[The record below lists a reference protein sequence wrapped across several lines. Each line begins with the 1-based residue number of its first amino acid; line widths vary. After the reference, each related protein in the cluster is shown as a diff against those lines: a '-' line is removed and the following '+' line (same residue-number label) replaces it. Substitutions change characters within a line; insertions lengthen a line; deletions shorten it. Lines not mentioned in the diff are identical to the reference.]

1 MPSTAPLPTRIRETE
16 GDAKSKLA
24 PLWKVLFHN
33 DDKTSMEFVVR
44 VLMQFF
50 GRDLEQAMEIMLNV
64 HKTGMGIAGVYPRE
78 VAELSRNRPHQPR
91 APRSFR
97 LWLRS
102 NRWRSSRRH
111 DRPRPTKHPA

>member
-78 VAELSRNRPHQPR
+78 VAELKQEQTTSAARTQKFPLVVTIEPVE
-91 APRSFR
+91 
-97 LWLRS
+97 
-102 NRWRSSRRH
+102 
-111 DRPRPTKHPA
+111 K

>member
-78 VAELSRNRPHQPR
+78 VAELKQEQTTSAARTQKFP
-91 APRSFR
+91 
-97 LWLRS
+97 LVV
-102 NRWRSSRRH
+102 
-111 DRPRPTKHPA
+111 TIEPAEK

>member
-64 HKTGMGIAGVYPRE
+64 HKTGMGIAGVFPRE
-78 VAELSRNRPHQPR
+78 VAELKQEQTTSAARTQKFPLVVTIEPVE
-91 APRSFR
+91 
-97 LWLRS
+97 
-102 NRWRSSRRH
+102 
-111 DRPRPTKHPA
+111 K

>member
-64 HKTGMGIAGVYPRE
+64 HKTGMASPVFIRE
-78 VAELSRNRPHQPR
+78 KWPSSSRNRPHQPR

-102 NRWRSSRRH
+102 SRWRSSRRH